1 MASYRDWSWPS
12 SPTAVLPGVA
22 TASRPTGLAGLLSL
36 DAVSGEVAPL
46 LVLPDPLRPGP
57 WDVVSERAD
66 VDPAMVCARRWRPT
80 MEAAPAEEVR
90 LA

>member
-36 DAVSGEVAPL
+36 DAVSGEVA
-46 LVLPDPLRPGP
+46 LRPGP